1 MPGIAP
7 TRANAPRTASAVLFF
22 WAPGKPAAQRC
33 AAWCGLPVVCLLA
46 CLLGGGLPWPALA
59 QDTIYRCG
67 REYTNT
73 PNDPVRCERLADQAV
88 TVISGVRPAAP
99 EPSVRLPVASGGLVS
114 NGPRTPPEVSR
125 TPPEQQ
131 VERDQLARSVLAQ
144 ELVRAR
150 QLQASLLGEYRQGD
164 PVRSAAEVQSPPKY
178 QERVASLKAAIER
191 TERDIDSLQR
201 ELARRPLA
209 AKTPSP

>member
-1 MPGIAP
+1 MIEFSTGILA
-7 TRANAPRTASAVLFF
+7 AVLF
-22 WAPGKPAAQRC
+22 A
-33 AAWCGLPVVCLLA
+33 LL
-46 CLLGGGLPWPALA
+46 CWWLGTG
-59 QDTIYRCG
+59 
-67 REYTNT
+67 
-73 PNDPVRCERLADQAV
+73 
-88 TVISGVRPAAP
+88 VILWL
-99 EPSVRLPVASGGLVS
+99 VRLPVASGGLVS

-125 TPPEQQ
+125 TAPEQQ

-150 QLQASLLGEYRQGD
+150 QLQASLLDEYRQGD

>member
-33 AAWCGLPVVCLLA
+33 AAWCGLPVACLLA

-67 REYTNT
+67 REYTNA

-88 TVISGVRPAAP
+88 TVGAIKGDYRSTP
-99 EPSVRLPVASGGLVS
+99 GLKPLKNLSLGVS
-114 NGPRTPPEVSR
+114 NRLNTVKKFYMR
-125 TPPEQQ
+125 W
-131 VERDQLARSVLAQ
+131 RNCCDQ
-144 ELVRAR
+144 
-150 QLQASLLGEYRQGD
+150 
-164 PVRSAAEVQSPPKY
+164 
-178 QERVASLKAAIER
+178 
-191 TERDIDSLQR
+191 RDIWPHKLSER
-201 ELARRPLA
+201 G
-209 AKTPSP
+209 